1 MAGNALLTVSMI
13 TRKAVMIFT
22 NTNALL
28 KRINR
33 QYDNQYA
40 NEGEKIGSVL
50 RIRLPND
57 YTVSTGPAFQPQD
70 TAETQ
75 VLLTMATQNHVDVSF
90 TSADLLLSLDD
101 FAERILLPA
110 MNNLAGKVAVL
121 LMQQVGE
128 AACNL
133 VANVDAN
140 NDILSPT
147 QRTFLKARAALYNSS
162 APDVKHDTI
171 LSPDAMADTVAGLAG
186 LLNPASAISR
196 QYMNGTMYDALGSLW
211 AEDQSI
217 INHTTGSFTAAA
229 VSGADQAG
237 TVITTGAQTGNLN
250 VGDIITIAG
259 VNGVNYVQKA
269 TTGKLRQFVVTV
281 ATVGGT
287 DTTIN
292 LFPAIIPAA
301 TIGPGVTADVQYQT
315 VVASPADGA
324 AISLVLNP
332 NVTFSNNLRYAP
344 EAFTMATG
352 DLPMPNDVKTARHV
366 YDNVSMRYVQQYIIG
381 SDQSGRRLDV
391 LWGAIATRPQWAVKV
406 PDVLSTS

>member
-1 MAGNALLTVSMI
+1 MAGNSLLTISMI

-128 AACNL
+128 AGCNL

-147 QRTFLKARAALYNSS
+147 QRTFLKARASLYNNS

-186 LLNPASAISR
+186 LLNPQSAISR

-217 INHTTGSFTAAA
+217 INHTTGSFTAAT
-229 VSGADQAG
+229 VSGANQTG
-237 TVITTGAQTGNLN
+237 TVINTSAQTGNLN

-281 ATVGGT
+281 ATVGGVDVT
-287 DTTIN
+287 LN
-292 LFPAIIPAA
+292 LFPAIIPQGA
-301 TIGPGVTADVQYQT
+301 GGADVQYQT
-315 VVASPADGA
+315 VVTSPADGA

-332 NVTFSNNLRYAP
+332 GVTFSNNLRYAP

-391 LWGAIATRPQWAVKV
+391 LWGAIAPRPQWIVKI

>member
-1 MAGNALLTVSMI
+1 
-13 TRKAVMIFT
+13 MIFT

-90 TSADLLLSLDD
+90 SSADLLLSLDD

-128 AACNL
+128 AGCNL
-133 VANVDAN
+133 TANVDAN
-140 NDILSPT
+140 NDVMAPT
-147 QRTFLKARAALYNSS
+147 QRTFLRARAALYNSS
-162 APDVKHDTI
+162 APNVKHDTMM
-171 LSPDAMADTVAGLAG
+171 SPDGMADTVAGLAG
-186 LLNPASAISR
+186 LLNPNSAISR
-196 QYMNGTMYDALGSLW
+196 QYMEGTMYDALGSLW

-217 INHTTGSFTAAA
+217 INHTTGSFTA
-229 VSGADQAG
+229 G
-237 TVITTGAQTGNLN
+237 TVNGATQTGTVLTTNAITGTLN

-269 TTGKLRQFVVTV
+269 TTGKLRQFVITV
-281 ATVGGT
+281 AALSGA
-287 DTTIN
+287 TTLNI
-292 LFPAIIPAA
+292 FPAIIPSA
-301 TIGPGVTADVQYQT
+301 GGSDVQYQT
-315 VVASPADGA
+315 VVNSPANGA

-332 NVTFSNNLRYAP
+332 SITYTNNLRYAP

-381 SDQSGRRLDV
+381 SDQSGRRMDV
-391 LWGAIATRPQWAVKV
+391 LWGAVATRPQWIDKV
-406 PDVLSTS
+406 PSPLLTS

>member
-1 MAGNALLTVSMI
+1 MAGNNLLTVSMI

-110 MNNLAGKVAVL
+110 MNNLAGKISVL

-128 AACNL
+128 AVSNL
-133 VANVDAN
+133 VANLDAN
-140 NDILSPT
+140 NNIIAPT
-147 QRTFLKARAALYNSS
+147 QRTFLRARASLYNSS

-171 LSPDAMADTVAGLAG
+171 LSPDSMADTVAGLAG
-186 LLNPASAISR
+186 LLNPQVAITR

-217 INHTTGSFTAAA
+217 INHTTGSFTAATIN
-229 VSGADQAG
+229 GAGQTG
-237 TVITTGAQTGNLN
+237 TVLNTNAQTGNLN

-269 TTGKLRQFVVTV
+269 PTGKLRQLVITV
-281 ATVGGT
+281 QTIGGT
-287 DTTIN
+287 STTIN
-292 LFPAIIPAA
+292 VFPAIIPQ
-301 TIGPGVTADVQYQT
+301 GPGGVDVQYET
-315 VVASPADGA
+315 VVNSPADGA

-332 NVTFSNNLRYAP
+332 NSTYSSNLRYAP

-381 SDQSGRRLDV
+381 SDQSGRRMDV
-391 LWGAIATRPQWAVKV
+391 LWGAIATRPQWAVKIPGV
-406 PDVLSTS
+406 IPTS

>member
-1 MAGNALLTVSMI
+1 MAGNSLLTISMI
-13 TRKAVMIFT
+13 TKKAVMIFT
-22 NTNALL
+22 NTNILL

-57 YTVSTGPAFQPQD
+57 YVVSTGPAFQPQD

-75 VLLTMATQNHVDVSF
+75 TLLTMATQNHVDVSF

-110 MNNLAGKVAVL
+110 MNNLAGKIALL

-128 AACNL
+128 AGCNL

-140 NDILSPT
+140 NAVIAPVL
-147 QRTFLKARAALYNSS
+147 RTFLKARAALYNSS
-162 APDVKHDTI
+162 APQVKHDTI
-171 LSPDAMADTVAGLAG
+171 LSPDAMADSVAGLAG
-186 LLNPASAISR
+186 LLNPQAAISR
-196 QYMNGTMYDALGSLW
+196 QYMEGTMYDALGSIW
-211 AEDQSI
+211 GEDQSI
-217 INHTTGSFTAAA
+217 ISHTVGTFTAGAI
-229 VSGADQAG
+229 SGANQTG
-237 TVITTGAQTGNLN
+237 TVLTTGAQTGNLN
-250 VGDIITIAG
+250 VGDIITIDG
-259 VNGVNYVQKA
+259 VNAVNYVQKA
-269 TTGKLRQFVVTV
+269 SLGKLRQFVVTV

-287 DTTIN
+287 DTTVN
-292 LFPAIIPAA
+292 VFPAVIPAA
-301 TIGPGVTADVQYQT
+301 NNAGVISDVQYQT
-315 VVASPADGA
+315 VDVSPADGA
-324 AISLVLNP
+324 AIRLVLNASQ
-332 NVTFSNNLRYAP
+332 VYYNNLRYAP

-381 SDQSGRRLDV
+381 SDQSGRRMDV
-391 LWGAIATRPQWAVKV
+391 LWGATTTRPQWVAKI
-406 PDVLSTS
+406 PSPTS

>member
-1 MAGNALLTVSMI
+1 MI
-13 TRKAVMIFT
+13 TKKAVMVFT

-110 MNNLAGKVAVL
+110 MNNLAGKIAVL

-128 AACNL
+128 AGCNL
-133 VANVDAN
+133 TANVDQN
-140 NDILSPT
+140 NDVVAPT
-147 QRTFLKARAALYNSS
+147 QKTFLRARAALYNSS
-162 APDVKHDTI
+162 APNVKHDTI
-171 LSPDAMADTVAGLAG
+171 LSPDSMADTVSGLAG
-186 LLNPASAISR
+186 LLNPQSAISR
-196 QYMNGTMYDALGSLW
+196 QYMEGTMYDALGSIW

-217 INHTTGSFTAAA
+217 INHTTGTFT
-229 VSGADQAG
+229 AG
-237 TVITTGAQTGNLN
+237 TVHGAGQTGTVLTTNATTGTLN
-250 VGDIITIAG
+250 VGDIVTIAG

-269 TTGKLRQFVVTV
+269 STGKLRQFVITV
-281 ATVGGT
+281 AA
-287 DTTIN
+287 TTAATTLNI
-292 LFPAIIPAA
+292 FPAIIPSA
-301 TIGPGVTADVQYQT
+301 GGSDVQYQT
-315 VVASPADGA
+315 VDNSPADGA
-324 AISLVLNP
+324 AMSLVLNP
-332 NVTFSNNLRYAP
+332 GITYANNLRYAP

-366 YDNVSMRYVQQYIIG
+366 YDAVSMRYVQQYIIG
-381 SDQSGRRLDV
+381 SDQSGRRMDV
-391 LWGAIATRPQWAVKV
+391 LWGAVATRPQWVTKV
-406 PDVLSTS
+406 PGIILTS

>member
-1 MAGNALLTVSMI
+1 MI
-13 TRKAVMIFT
+13 TRKAIRVFV

-33 QYDNQYA
+33 QYDSQYA

-110 MNNLAGKVAVL
+110 MNNLAGTISVL

-128 AACNL
+128 AACNMT
-133 VANVDAN
+133 ANVDAN
-140 NDILSPT
+140 NAVIAPT
-147 QRTFLKARAALYNSS
+147 QQTFLRARAALYNSS
-162 APDVKHDTI
+162 APMVKHDT
-171 LSPDAMADTVAGLAG
+171 LMSPDSMADTVSGLAG
-186 LLNPASAISR
+186 LLNPATAISR
-196 QYMNGTMYDALGSLW
+196 QYMEGTMYDALGSIW
-211 AEDQSI
+211 SEDQSI
-217 INHTTGSFTAAA
+217 INHTTGSFTA
-229 VSGADQAG
+229 G
-237 TVITTGAQTGNLN
+237 TVNGATQTGTVLTVNAITGTLN

-269 TTGKLRQFVVTV
+269 ATGKLRQFVVTV
-281 ATVGGT
+281 AAANGA
-287 DTTIN
+287 TTLNI
-292 LFPAIIPAA
+292 FPAIIPAGA
-301 TIGPGVTADVQYQT
+301 GGAQVQYQT
-315 VVASPADGA
+315 VVNSPANGA
-324 AISLVLNP
+324 TISLVLNA
-332 NVTFSNNLRYAP
+332 NQVYSNNLRYAP

-381 SDQSGRRLDV
+381 SDQSGRRMDV
-391 LWGAIATRPQWAVKV
+391 LWGAISTRPNWITRV
-406 PDVLSTS
+406 PGLVLTS

>member
-1 MAGNALLTVSMI
+1 MANNLLTVSMI

-22 NTNALL
+22 NTNMFL

-110 MNNLAGKVAVL
+110 MNNLAGEIAAA
-121 LMQQVGE
+121 LMTQVGE

-133 VANVDAN
+133 TANVDAN
-140 NDILSPT
+140 NNVIAPT
-147 QRTFLKARAALYNSS
+147 QQTFLRARAALFNSS
-162 APDVKHDTI
+162 APQVKHDTV
-171 LSPDAMADTVAGLAG
+171 LTPDSMADTVSGLAG
-186 LLNPASAISR
+186 LLNPQSAISR
-196 QYMNGTMYDALGSLW
+196 QYMEGTMYDALGSIW
-211 AEDQSI
+211 SEDQSV
-217 INHTTGSFTAAA
+217 INHTTGSFTA
-229 VSGADQAG
+229 G
-237 TVITTGAQTGNLN
+237 TVNGASQTGTVLTTNAITGTLN

-259 VNGVNYVQKA
+259 VNGVNYVQKR

-281 ATVGGT
+281 AAASGA
-287 DTTIN
+287 TTLNI
-292 LFPAIIPAA
+292 FPAIIPSAA
-301 TIGPGVTADVQYQT
+301 GNSVQYQT
-315 VVASPADGA
+315 VVTSPANGA

-332 NVTFSNNLRYAP
+332 NITYSNNLRYAP
-344 EAFTMATG
+344 EAITMATG

-381 SDQSGRRLDV
+381 SDQSGRRMDT
-391 LWGAIATRPQWAVKV
+391 LWGALAVRPMWLTKI
-406 PDVLSTS
+406 PGLVLTS

>member
-1 MAGNALLTVSMI
+1 MI
-13 TRKAVMIFT
+13 TKKAVMIFT
-22 NTNALL
+22 NTNQLL

-90 TSADLLLSLDD
+90 SSADLLLSLDD

-110 MNNLAGKVAVL
+110 MNALAGKIAVL

-128 AACNL
+128 AGCNL
-133 VANVDAN
+133 TANVDAN
-140 NDILSPT
+140 NDVIAPT
-147 QRTFLKARAALYNSS
+147 QRTFLRARAALYNSS
-162 APDVKHDTI
+162 APNVKHDT
-171 LSPDAMADTVAGLAG
+171 LMQPDAMADTVASLAG
-186 LLNPASAISR
+186 LLNDKTAISR
-196 QYMNGTMYDALGSLW
+196 QYMEGTMYDALGSLW
-211 AEDQSI
+211 MEDQSV
-217 INHTTGSFTAAA
+217 INHTTGSFTA
-229 VSGADQAG
+229 G
-237 TVITTGAQTGNLN
+237 TVNGATQTGTVLTTNAITGTLN

-281 ATVGGT
+281 AALNAA
-287 DTTIN
+287 TTLNI
-292 LFPAIIPAA
+292 FPAIIPSA
-301 TIGPGVTADVQYQT
+301 GGSDVQYQT
-315 VVASPADGA
+315 VVNSPANGA

-332 NVTFSNNLRYAP
+332 NITYSNNLRYAP

-381 SDQSGRRLDV
+381 SDQSGRRMDT
-391 LWGAIATRPQWAVKV
+391 LWGAVSTRPAWITKV
-406 PDVLSTS
+406 PGLLLAS

>member
-1 MAGNALLTVSMI
+1 MAGNQLLTISMV

-90 TSADLLLSLDD
+90 TSADLLLSRDD

-217 INHTTGSFTAAA
+217 INHTTGSFTAAT
-229 VSGADQAG
+229 VSGAGQTG
-237 TVITTGAQTGNLN
+237 TVITTNAQTGNLN
-250 VGDIITIAG
+250 VGDIITIVG

-269 TTGKLRQFVVTV
+269 TTGKLRQFVITV
-281 ATVGGT
+281 ATVGGV

-292 LFPAIIPAA
+292 IFPAIIPAGA
-301 TIGPGVTADVQYQT
+301 GGADVQYQT
-315 VVASPADGA
+315 VVNSPANGA

-332 NVTFSNNLRYAP
+332 NITYTNNLRYAP

-391 LWGAIATRPQWAVKV
+391 LWGSVATRPQWAVKV
-406 PDVLSTS
+406 PSPLSTS

>member
-1 MAGNALLTVSMI
+1 MAQQLLTVSMI
-13 TRKAVMIFT
+13 TKKAVMIFT

-33 QYDNQYA
+33 QYDSQYA

-90 TSADLLLSLDD
+90 SSADLLLSLDD

-110 MNNLAGKVAVL
+110 MNALAGKIAVL

-128 AACNL
+128 AGCNL
-133 VANVDAN
+133 TANVDAN
-140 NDILSPT
+140 NDVIAPT
-147 QRTFLKARAALYNSS
+147 QRTFLRARAALYNSS
-162 APDVKHDTI
+162 APNVKHDT
-171 LSPDAMADTVAGLAG
+171 LMQPDAMADTVASLAG
-186 LLNPASAISR
+186 LLNDKTAISR
-196 QYMNGTMYDALGSLW
+196 QYMEGTMYDALGSLW
-211 AEDQSI
+211 MEDQSV
-217 INHTTGSFTAAA
+217 INHTTGSFTA
-229 VSGADQAG
+229 G
-237 TVITTGAQTGNLN
+237 TVNGATQTGTVLTTNAITGTLN

-281 ATVGGT
+281 AALNGA
-287 DTTIN
+287 TTLNI
-292 LFPAIIPAA
+292 FPAIIPSA
-301 TIGPGVTADVQYQT
+301 GGSDVQYQT
-315 VVASPADGA
+315 VVNSPANGA

-332 NVTFSNNLRYAP
+332 NITYSNNLRYAP

-381 SDQSGRRLDV
+381 SDQSGRRMDT
-391 LWGAIATRPQWAVKV
+391 LWGAVATRPQWIDKV
-406 PDVLSTS
+406 PGVLLTS

>member
-1 MAGNALLTVSMI
+1 MANQLLTISMI
-13 TRKAVMIFT
+13 TRKAIRVFV
-22 NTNALL
+22 NTNSLL

-33 QYDNQYA
+33 QYDSQYA

-90 TSADLLLSLDD
+90 SSADLLLSLDD

-128 AACNL
+128 AGCNL
-133 VANVDAN
+133 TANVDPN
-140 NDILSPT
+140 NDVIAPT
-147 QRTFLKARAALYNSS
+147 QRTFLRARAALYNSS
-162 APDVKHDTI
+162 APNVKHDTMM
-171 LSPDAMADTVAGLAG
+171 SPDGMAETVAGLAG
-186 LLNPASAISR
+186 LLNPQSAISR
-196 QYMNGTMYDALGSLW
+196 QYMEGTMYDALGSLW

-217 INHTTGSFTAAA
+217 INHTTGSFTA
-229 VSGADQAG
+229 G
-237 TVITTGAQTGNLN
+237 TVNGASQTGTVLTVNAITGTLN

-281 ATVGGT
+281 AALNAA
-287 DTTIN
+287 TTLNI
-292 LFPAIIPAA
+292 FPAIIPSA
-301 TIGPGVTADVQYQT
+301 GGSDVQYQT
-315 VVASPADGA
+315 VVSSPANGA

-332 NVTFSNNLRYAP
+332 NITYSNNLRYAP

-366 YDNVSMRYVQQYIIG
+366 YDAVSMRYVQQYIIG
-381 SDQSGRRLDV
+381 SDQSGRRMDV
-391 LWGAIATRPQWAVKV
+391 LWGAVATRPQWIDKV
-406 PDVLSTS
+406 PSPLLTS